1 VESGPDAE
9 RRSRAASRNADFE
22 GDRPWDQRRCLTI
35 HSERQSALDDSG
47 ARTLRIVKGGTGRRT
62 VCETEVP
69 QDCPAVTVAVAM
81 MPMENGEKQRQLSVL
96 LVDDDAELCGMMRE
110 FFAHEGHHLEC
121 VYNGREGLT
130 AALNGSYDLV
140 ILDVMLPVLDGFEVL
155 QRLRRR
161 KDLPIIML
169 TARVQQK
176 DRIRG
181 LDSGADDYLP
191 KPFDP
196 DELLARVRAVLR
208 RSESMKRV
216 EAGEIVIGNIRVNP
230 TTREAWL
237 DDELVE
243 LTATEFDLLEMLMR
257 SAGRAVSRDEITAA
271 LFEREAT
278 PYDRFLDVHISHLRK
293 KLEGGRSL
301 IRTVRGVGYVF
312 TGAA

>member
-1 VESGPDAE
+1 MKQMDVL
-9 RRSRAASRNADFE
+9 
-22 GDRPWDQRRCLTI
+22 DR
-35 HSERQSALDDSG
+35 H
-47 ARTLRIVKGGTGRRT
+47 
-62 VCETEVP
+62 
-69 QDCPAVTVAVAM
+69 
-81 MPMENGEKQRQLSVL
+81 RQLSLL
-96 LVDDDAELCGMMRE
+96 LVDDDVELCGMMSE
-110 FFAHEGHHLEC
+110 FFAQEGHHLEC
-121 VYNGREGLT
+121 IYNGREGLT

-140 ILDVMLPVLDGFEVL
+140 ILDVMLPILDGFEVL

-169 TARVQQK
+169 TARVQQQ

-196 DELLARVRAVLR
+196 DELLARIRAVLR
-208 RSESMKRV
+208 RSESLTRV
-216 EAGEIVIGNIRVNP
+216 EVDEIVIGNIRVSP

-237 DDELVE
+237 NHELLE

-257 SAGRAVSRDEITAA
+257 SAGRVVSRDEITAA

-278 PYDRFLDVHISHLRK
+278 PYDRFLDVHISHLRS
-293 KLEGGRSL
+293 KLEGGRGL

>member
-1 VESGPDAE
+1 MPVAVDMKQMESAE
-9 RRSRAASRNADFE
+9 R
-22 GDRPWDQRRCLTI
+22 
-35 HSERQSALDDSG
+35 
-47 ARTLRIVKGGTGRRT
+47 
-62 VCETEVP
+62 
-69 QDCPAVTVAVAM
+69 
-81 MPMENGEKQRQLSVL
+81 QRQLSLL
-96 LVDDDAELCGMMRE
+96 LVDDDVELCGMMRE
-110 FFAHEGHHLEC
+110 FFTQEGHRLDC
-121 VYNGREGLT
+121 AYNGREGLT
-130 AALNGSYDLV
+130 AALNGAYDLV
-140 ILDVMLPVLDGFEVL
+140 ILDVMLPVVDGFELL

-161 KDLPIIML
+161 KDLPVIML
-169 TARVQQK
+169 TARVRQQ

-208 RSESMKRV
+208 RSESLTRA
-216 EAGEIVIGNIRVNP
+216 EAEDLIIGNIRVNP

-237 DDELVE
+237 DNVLLE
-243 LTATEFDLLEMLMR
+243 LTAMEFDLLEMLMR
-257 SAGRAVSRDEITAA
+257 AAGRVVSRDEITAA

>member
-1 VESGPDAE
+1 LAVAVEMK
-9 RRSRAASRNADFE
+9 
-22 GDRPWDQRRCLTI
+22 QM
-35 HSERQSALDDSG
+35 
-47 ARTLRIVKGGTGRRT
+47 
-62 VCETEVP
+62 EVP
-69 QDCPAVTVAVAM
+69 DR
-81 MPMENGEKQRQLSVL
+81 QRQLSLL
-96 LVDDDAELCGMMRE
+96 LVDDDVELCGMMRE
-110 FFAHEGHHLEC
+110 FFAQEGHRLDC
-121 VYNGREGLT
+121 IYNGREGLT

-140 ILDVMLPVLDGFEVL
+140 ILDVMLPIVDGFEVL

-161 KDLPIIML
+161 KDLPVIML

-181 LDSGADDYLP
+181 LDAGADDYLP

-208 RSESMKRV
+208 RSESLAR
-216 EAGEIVIGNIRVNP
+216 AGAEEILIGNIRVSP
-230 TTREAWL
+230 TTREAWVDDQLL
-237 DDELVE
+237 D
-243 LTATEFDLLEMLMR
+243 LTAAEFDLLEMLMR
-257 SAGRAVSRDEITAA
+257 SAGRVVSRDEITAA

-293 KLEGGRSL
+293 KLEGGRGL

>member
-1 VESGPDAE
+1 VSVAIDVRQAENAE
-9 RRSRAASRNADFE
+9 R
-22 GDRPWDQRRCLTI
+22 QR
-35 HSERQSALDDSG
+35 H
-47 ARTLRIVKGGTGRRT
+47 
-62 VCETEVP
+62 
-69 QDCPAVTVAVAM
+69 
-81 MPMENGEKQRQLSVL
+81 LSLL
-96 LVDDDAELCGMMRE
+96 LVDDDVELCGMMRE
-110 FFAHEGHHLEC
+110 FFAQEGHHLDC
-121 VYNGREGLT
+121 SYNGREGLT

-140 ILDVMLPVLDGFEVL
+140 ILDVMLPILDGFELL

-161 KDLPIIML
+161 KELPIIML
-169 TARVQQK
+169 TARVQQQ

-196 DELLARVRAVLR
+196 DELLARIRAVLR
-208 RSESMKRV
+208 RSESLKRI
-216 EAGEIVIGNIRVNP
+216 EADEIAIGNIRVNP
-230 TTREAWL
+230 TTHEAWL
-237 DDELVE
+237 DESLLE

-257 SAGRAVSRDEITAA
+257 SAGRVVSRDEITAA

>member
-1 VESGPDAE
+1 MSVAIDVKQMESP
-9 RRSRAASRNADFE
+9 
-22 GDRPWDQRRCLTI
+22 
-35 HSERQSALDDSG
+35 
-47 ARTLRIVKGGTGRRT
+47 
-62 VCETEVP
+62 
-69 QDCPAVTVAVAM
+69 
-81 MPMENGEKQRQLSVL
+81 EKQRQLSLL
-96 LVDDDAELCGMMRE
+96 LVDDDVELCGMMRE
-110 FFAHEGHHLEC
+110 FFAQEGHHLEC
-121 VYNGREGLT
+121 AYNGREGLT
-130 AALNGSYDLV
+130 AALNGNYDLA
-140 ILDVMLPVLDGFEVL
+140 ILDVMLPILDGFELL

-169 TARVQQK
+169 TARVRQQ

-196 DELLARVRAVLR
+196 DELLARIRAVLR
-208 RSESMKRV
+208 RSEALQRV
-216 EAGEIVIGNIRVNP
+216 EAEEIVIGNIRVSP

-237 DDELVE
+237 DDGLLD

-257 SAGRAVSRDEITAA
+257 SAGRVVSRDEITAA

-278 PYDRFLDVHISHLRK
+278 PYDRFLDVHVSHLRK
-293 KLEGGRSL
+293 KLEGGRSY